1 MKKDKSFF
9 SDNCYGLIE
18 GKIYSVNEILKN
30 FKDYFGISFEEMK
43 QLFSASQIPFDSNR
57 IDSKKRQTCD
67 CLWKQQ
73 LAILSHKAMNYLYL
87 LEYIANDN
95 NVCFE
100 DEWTEKILE
109 QLEIFHFGRGMT
121 GLGINQLLFP
131 LSHLMRQIQALL
143 QKINSVDA
151 NLLDNL
157 AIYYE
162 ENKMYLLDNMVSSC
176 DRIEDKTSL
185 KNAKR
190 MKKII

>member
-9 SDNCYGLIE
+9 SDNCYGLTE

-57 IDSKKRQTCD
+57 IDSKERQTCD

-95 NVCFE
+95 NVCYE

-121 GLGINQLLFP
+121 GSGINQLLFP
-131 LSHLMRQIQALL
+131 LSHLMRQIQVLL